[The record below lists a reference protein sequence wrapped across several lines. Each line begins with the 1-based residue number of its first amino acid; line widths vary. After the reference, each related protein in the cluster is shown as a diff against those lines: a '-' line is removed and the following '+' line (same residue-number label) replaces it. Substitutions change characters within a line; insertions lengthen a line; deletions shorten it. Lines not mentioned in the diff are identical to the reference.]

1 MPKKIKNPDSET
13 NIRRIDTKGTHGFQV
28 HFDRK
33 GTIYTKFF
41 SDVSCGGKEI
51 AREEARKFRDALK
64 AQIPA
69 STTGMPAWTG
79 EPRSNTQKMGVSFTK
94 EMRDGKEVH
103 IIQATVRMEKGVSIN
118 RKFRV
123 FGNDMDKAIEQ
134 AVEWRNSVLAE
145 RIERERELE
154 EFA

>member
-1 MPKKIKNPDSET
+1 MAKEFTNIDSET

-41 SDVSCGGKEI
+41 SDVGCGGKEN
-51 AREEARKFRDALK
+51 AREEARKFRDELK
-64 AQIPA
+64 DKIPA

-79 EPRSNTQKMGVSFTK
+79 EARSNTGKMGVSFTK
-94 EMRDGKEVH
+94 ELREGKEVH
-103 IIQATVRMEKGVSIN
+103 IVQATVRMEKGVSMN

-123 FGNDMDKAIEQ
+123 HGNDMERAIQQ
-134 AVEWRNSVLAE
+134 AVEWRDAVIAE
-145 RIERERELE
+145 RIEREQE

>member
-1 MPKKIKNPDSET
+1 MPKEFTNPDSET

-33 GTIYTKFF
+33 GNIYTKFF
-41 SDVSCGGKEI
+41 SDIGSGGKET
-51 AREEARKFRDALK
+51 AREEARKFRDELK
-64 AQIPA
+64 DKIPA

-79 EPRSNTQKMGVSFTK
+79 EARSNTGKMGVSFTK
-94 EMRDGKEVH
+94 ELREGKEVH
-103 IIQATVRMEKGVSIN
+103 IVQATVRMEKGVSIN

-123 FGNDMDKAIEQ
+123 HGNDMERAIQQ
-134 AVEWRNSVLAE
+134 AVEWRDAVIAE
-145 RIERERELE
+145 RIEREQE